1 MIALEDL
8 MEILDFAFKNN
19 VLEFNDE
26 VKIQKSWTGIGTK
39 FAHHYACIFMNA
51 VEAKFLASQ
60 NLQPFLWFRYID
72 VMFFI
77 WTPEK
82 KKPFSF
88 LINYANFLD
97 LKISLGN
104 GAIHTDLCIKPTD
117 SHQYL
122 HYQLSH
128 AQHTKVSIPYSQ
140 A

>member
-1 MIALEDL
+1 M
-8 MEILDFAFKNN
+8 
-19 VLEFNDE
+19 
-26 VKIQKSWTGIGTK
+26 S
-39 FAHHYACIFMNA
+39 
-51 VEAKFLASQ
+51 
-60 NLQPFLWFRYID
+60 
-72 VMFFI
+72 FI

-97 LKISLGN
+97 FKISLGN
-104 GAIHTDLCIKPTD
+104 GAIHTELCNKPTD

-140 A
+140 ARRVSRIYSSEKDFKALTDRMRPWFLCKYYPEQVVKDQIDNFVFSKSPPIKS